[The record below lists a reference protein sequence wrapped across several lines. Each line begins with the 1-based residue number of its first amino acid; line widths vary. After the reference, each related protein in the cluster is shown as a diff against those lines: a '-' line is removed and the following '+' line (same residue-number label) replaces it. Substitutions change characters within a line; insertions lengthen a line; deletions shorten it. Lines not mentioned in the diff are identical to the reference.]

1 MRIENWERLVS
12 CGDFQRISRVDGCL
26 RAVYAGGMKD
36 VNESHDAEAAASAPS
51 ADKPLEE
58 MSLAEVGA
66 RAKVVF
72 RRLGPAGPLAVIAAT
87 LPAVGGIVLAW
98 KREPIGQWIE
108 SLGTTGVWVYVV
120 GFAVLAGLAILP
132 TWAQALLGGQAFG
145 FGLGSCAAVA
155 GFAGASMI
163 GYVVARRASGDRVV
177 SLIEEKP
184 KWRAVHRALLGSGP
198 AKTFLIVTLLRVPPN
213 SPFAI
218 TNLVLAATRVPA
230 AIYLLATVVGM
241 SPRTIATVYI
251 GSTLVNYGDKSPSQ
265 KWFTIGG
272 IIGIVI
278 VASIIGTI
286 AKRAVEKV
294 TQATDASPADPTLP
308 QTDATR

>member
-1 MRIENWERLVS
+1 
-12 CGDFQRISRVDGCL
+12 
-26 RAVYAGGMKD
+26 
-36 VNESHDAEAAASAPS
+36 
-51 ADKPLEE
+51 
-58 MSLAEVGA
+58 
-66 RAKVVF
+66 
-72 RRLGPAGPLAVIAAT
+72 
-87 LPAVGGIVLAW
+87 
-98 KREPIGQWIE
+98 
-108 SLGTTGVWVYVV
+108 
-120 GFAVLAGLAILP
+120 
-132 TWAQALLGGQAFG
+132 
-145 FGLGSCAAVA
+145 
-155 GFAGASMI
+155 MI